1 MWSGV
6 FMEAINRLQKLSAL
20 MGLEPAEEIGCPNI
34 APLQTE
40 DIYITNAATPNGKH
54 ISLLKTLLTST
65 CESNCNYCP
74 FRAGRDYH
82 RTRLIPDEMAK
93 VFMSLHRAGIVEGIF
108 LSSGLAGGSIR
119 TQDNLIDTIELLRN
133 KHNYTGYVH
142 LKIMPGAERSQV
154 ERIMQIADRVSVN
167 LEAPNTKRLEH
178 LAPRKEFMDDLI
190 KPIRWIEETRQCMP
204 PYLGWNGRW
213 PSITTQFVVGP
224 AGESDYELLVTTAY
238 LHKKYRLSRA
248 YFKAFTPVP
257 STPFENKTA
266 TLPKR
271 ELRLYQASFLLRDYK
286 FQLEDLP
293 FETTGS
299 LPLECDPKTMWASLH
314 LSERPVELN
323 IAAHNVLLRIPGI
336 GPKGA
341 KAILSARKHERLKNI
356 SDLRKIGINPKRAI
370 PFILINGKRPE
381 YQLSF
386 I

>member
-1 MWSGV
+1 
-6 FMEAINRLQKLSAL
+6 MEPIIRLQNLSAL

-34 APLQTE
+34 DPLQTE

-54 ISLLKTLLTST
+54 ISLLKTLLTSA

-108 LSSGLAGGSIR
+108 LSSGLAGGSIK

-178 LAPRKEFMDDLI
+178 LAPRKEFLDDLI
-190 KPIRWIEETRQCMP
+190 KPIRWIEETRRNTP

-213 PSITTQFVVGP
+213 PSMTTQFVVGP
-224 AGESDYELLVTTAY
+224 AGESDYELLETTAY

-257 STPFENKTA
+257 GTPFENRTA
-266 TLPKR
+266 TLPMR

-286 FQLEDLP
+286 FQLEELP

-299 LPLECDPKTMWASLH
+299 LPLDSDPKTRWASLH

-323 IAAHNVLLRIPGI
+323 IAAHNALLRIPGI

-341 KAILSARKHERLKNI
+341 KAILSVRKHESLKNI

-370 PFILINGKRPE
+370 PYIC
-381 YQLSF
+381 
-386 I
+386 

>member
-1 MWSGV
+1 MYMGV
-6 FMEAINRLQKLSAL
+6 YMEPITRLQNLSAL

-54 ISLLKTLLTST
+54 ISLLKTLLTSA

-108 LSSGLAGGSIR
+108 LSSGLAGGSIK
-119 TQDNLIDTIELLRN
+119 TQDNLIDTIELLRA

-167 LEAPNTKRLEH
+167 LEAPNTKRLEN
-178 LAPRKEFMDDLI
+178 LAPRKEFLDDLI
-190 KPIRWIEETRQCMP
+190 KPIRWIEETRRNTP

-213 PSITTQFVVGP
+213 PSMTTQFVVGP
-224 AGESDYELLVTTAY
+224 AGESDYELLETTVY

-257 STPFENKTA
+257 GTPFENRTA
-266 TLPKR
+266 TLPMR

-299 LPLECDPKTMWASLH
+299 LPLGSDPKTRWASIH

-323 IAAHNVLLRIPGI
+323 IAVHNELLRIPGI

-341 KAILSARKHERLKNI
+341 KAILSARKYERLKNI

-370 PFILINGKRPE
+370 PYILLNGKRPE